1 MDREVYG
8 TSQDNFESSNG
19 FAFTRKTLYSIH
31 NYQETEKIRKRKK
44 LDFKLRG
51 LGNGEIRYHE
61 VRMCVSE
68 KAYARSFLPRL
79 KRVCKEKLE

>member
-31 NYQETEKIRKRKK
+31 NYQETEKI
-44 LDFKLRG
+44 
-51 LGNGEIRYHE
+51 H
-61 VRMCVSE
+61 
-68 KAYARSFLPRL
+68 
-79 KRVCKEKLE
+79 